1 MAMDLM
7 KTTMQQV
14 RDATAQR
21 DLAVDVLRRLSKF
34 SDRSPAGNN
43 VALVIVSADHAGT
56 DSVTLGEIRAAIG
69 NPVGTG
75 GK

>member
-14 RDATAQR
+14 RDAIAQR
-21 DLAVDVLRRLSKF
+21 DLAVDVFRRLSKF
-34 SDRSPAGNN
+34 SDRSPAGHN

-69 NPVGTG
+69 NPFGI